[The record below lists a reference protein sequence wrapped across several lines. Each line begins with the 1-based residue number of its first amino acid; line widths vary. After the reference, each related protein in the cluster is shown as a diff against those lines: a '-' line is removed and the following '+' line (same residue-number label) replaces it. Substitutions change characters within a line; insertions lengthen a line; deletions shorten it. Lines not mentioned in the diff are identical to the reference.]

1 MQTVR
6 QFITGSAVGPIK
18 SKSNCMK
25 GLSTE
30 LESRFFSLIII
41 ALLTYMTF
49 KVGGF
54 EWVKR
59 KDT

>member
-1 MQTVR
+1 
-6 QFITGSAVGPIK
+6 
-18 SKSNCMK
+18 MK

-30 LESRFFSLIII
+30 LKVGSFALIII